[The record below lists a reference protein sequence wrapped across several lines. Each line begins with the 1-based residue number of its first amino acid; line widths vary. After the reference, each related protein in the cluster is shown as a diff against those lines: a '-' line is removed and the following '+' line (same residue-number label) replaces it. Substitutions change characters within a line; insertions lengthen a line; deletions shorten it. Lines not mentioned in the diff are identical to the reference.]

1 MYYYISGKLIL
12 KQDNFAVIE
21 AGGVGYKIY
30 TSQNTLN
37 ALTQGADARLYTYLH
52 VREDIFDLY
61 GFFAN
66 EELSMFLQL
75 LSVSGVGPKAALAVL
90 SVLSPAQLA
99 LAVITND
106 SKALTKAQGVGAKM
120 AQRIIL
126 ELKDKLKNADIVPD
140 GISQAD
146 FEADDSRSEAIS
158 ALMVLGYSQND
169 AKKAVSG
176 IDPSLSTEEIVR
188 ISLAKLM

>member
-1 MYYYISGKLIL
+1 MYYYISGKLVL
-12 KQDNFAVIE
+12 KQENFAVLE

-37 ALTQGADARLYTYLH
+37 GLTQGEAKLYTYLH

-61 GFFAN
+61 GFLTN

-90 SVLSPAQLA
+90 SIATPAQLA
-99 LAVITND
+99 MAVITND

-126 ELKDKLKNADIVPD
+126 ELKDKLKNADIVPE
-140 GISQAD
+140 GITQAD

-158 ALMVLGYSQND
+158 ALIVLGYSQND
-169 AKKAVSG
+169 AKKAVAG
-176 IDPSLSTEEIVR
+176 LDPSLPTEEVVR
-188 ISLAKLM
+188 LALAKLI